1 MEIPHLIL
9 SHETT
14 TTTRTLTR
22 RPHPTHEL
30 PRSATNPTTIDIGN
44 RNPEGNNP
52 STNTPPHSAIAKHTY
67 RPKPKQVQPN
77 VPGDS
82 HHVSLPSS
90 DIGLTSVQPSVIRT
104 GFLPII
110 SSPAVITPT
119 ILPAA
124 HTLGAGYSTFPVLG
138 SLTSQSAT
146 STASVNKDSSR
157 TLGFSQ
163 PDHATTKGPSHTQ
176 IVVAVLVVVGLILMF
191 LTVFVYWRWHNRP
204 RRRTCPTPSLPIF
217 QDPFADQDLKVDEES
232 LFGGKDSGSSIAR
245 PPSNGIY
252 PWVQYTPRPSSTLAA
267 GASKSPVPNLPSDEP
282 LPMSETKLVS
292 ERSVAPVHVQLPVNA
307 SNKAPPVQQMQS
319 ALTRA
324 AHRVSAMSMSI
335 YPTSP
340 QSNAGIGLA
349 IGGASPLTGDGTPI
363 LTRKSSTERVSAK
376 ARQSFRHSLAA
387 TEYLDIYGEA
397 LASPTQPPRAA
408 AAPIKSALRKSPLA
422 PPPGRARIQ
431 LQAGYTPATA
441 NAALRASST
450 VAGITTLPRTAG
462 NRTSF
467 LAPCEEVQYV
477 LPPLSPG
484 RKSEARRERDTRAL
498 TSALGLAT
506 PSPPAHE
513 SFMPSPVTTIH
524 PDDSITL
531 AGDRD
536 RDRDRH
542 IHAHTHAYAHP
553 MPERKPPGRAPHTR
567 TQSEAPMSPGMEAS
581 ARLGNLML
589 AEFTN
594 SMVSLPSSRAVVAPS
609 ASVLA
614 NPHSRA
620 AGRPAVPRKNVNAYA
635 GVQRMDDRPP
645 RVPSPPH
652 IPSLAQMAMAHT
664 NPQGYEDYRSPT
676 YSIYGLYEAER
687 KSRVQGA
694 LEDGSI

>member
-1 MEIPHLIL
+1 
-9 SHETT
+9 
-14 TTTRTLTR
+14 
-22 RPHPTHEL
+22 
-30 PRSATNPTTIDIGN
+30 
-44 RNPEGNNP
+44 
-52 STNTPPHSAIAKHTY
+52 
-67 RPKPKQVQPN
+67 
-77 VPGDS
+77 
-82 HHVSLPSS
+82 
-90 DIGLTSVQPSVIRT
+90 
-104 GFLPII
+104 
-110 SSPAVITPT
+110 
-119 ILPAA
+119 
-124 HTLGAGYSTFPVLG
+124 
-138 SLTSQSAT
+138 
-146 STASVNKDSSR
+146 
-157 TLGFSQ
+157 
-163 PDHATTKGPSHTQ
+163 
-176 IVVAVLVVVGLILMF
+176 
-191 LTVFVYWRWHNRP
+191 
-204 RRRTCPTPSLPIF
+204 
-217 QDPFADQDLKVDEES
+217 
-232 LFGGKDSGSSIAR
+232 
-245 PPSNGIY
+245 
-252 PWVQYTPRPSSTLAA
+252 
-267 GASKSPVPNLPSDEP
+267 
-282 LPMSETKLVS
+282 
-292 ERSVAPVHVQLPVNA
+292 
-307 SNKAPPVQQMQS
+307 
-319 ALTRA
+319 
-324 AHRVSAMSMSI
+324 MSMSI

-363 LTRKSSTERVSAK
+363 LTRKSSKERVSAK

-431 LQAGYTPATA
+431 LQAGYTPASA

-462 NRTSF
+462 NRTS
-467 LAPCEEVQYV
+467 LLGPSGEVQYV
-477 LPPLSPG
+477 LPPLSPAL
-484 RKSEARRERDTRAL
+484 KSEARRERDTRAL
-498 TSALGLAT
+498 TSALGLAM
-506 PSPPAHE
+506 PSPPAHD
-513 SFMPSPVTTIH
+513 SFMPSPVTTLH

-536 RDRDRH
+536 RDRDRDR
-542 IHAHTHAYAHP
+542 HAHAHP
-553 MPERKPPGRAPHTR
+553 MPERKLPGRATHVR

-609 ASVLA
+609 ASVPA
-614 NPHSRA
+614 HSHSKAAA
-620 AGRPAVPRKNVNAYA
+620 AGPPVPRKTVNANA
-635 GVQRMDDRPP
+635 GGGAHAHRMDDRPP
-645 RVPSPPH
+645 RVPSPPP

>member
-14 TTTRTLTR
+14 TITRTLTR
-22 RPHPTHEL
+22 RPHPTHQHL
-30 PRSATNPTTIDIGN
+30 TSTTNLNSIGN
-44 RNPEGNNP
+44 QNPAENSPSNN
-52 STNTPPHSAIAKHTY
+52 STIAKHKY
-67 RPKPKQVQPN
+67 RPTPKQPQPN
-77 VPGDS
+77 ISADS
-82 HHVSLPSS
+82 RRLSLPSS
-90 DIGLTSVQPSVIRT
+90 NIGLASLQPSVLRT
-104 GFLPII
+104 GFLPIF
-110 SSPAVITPT
+110 SSPPVITPT

-124 HTLGAGYSTFPVLG
+124 HTLGAGFSTFTVLG

-146 STASVNKDSSR
+146 STAAVTKDNSH
-157 TLGFSQ
+157 TLGFGR
-163 PDHATTKGPSHTQ
+163 PDHTSTKGPSHTQ
-176 IVVAVLVVVGLILMF
+176 IVVAVLVVVGLVLMF
-191 LTVFVYWRWHNRP
+191 LGVFVYWRWHNRP

-217 QDPFADQDLKVDEES
+217 QDPFADQDIKVDEES

-267 GASKSPVPNLPSDEP
+267 GASKSSVPVLPSDEP
-282 LPMSETKLVS
+282 LPVPMSGTKLVS

-307 SNKAPPVQQMQS
+307 SNKAPPVQQMQN

-376 ARQSFRHSLAA
+376 ARHSFRHSLAA

-397 LASPTQPPRAA
+397 LASPMQPPRAA

-431 LQAGYTPATA
+431 LQAGYTPAAA

-450 VAGITTLPRTAG
+450 VAGIATLPRTAG

-506 PSPPAHE
+506 PSPPSHE

-531 AGDRD
+531 AGDRE
-536 RDRDRH
+536 RERDRH
-542 IHAHTHAYAHP
+542 AHAHPYPHP
-553 MPERKPPGRAPHTR
+553 IPERKPPGRAPHTR

-609 ASVLA
+609 TSVPA
-614 NPHSRA
+614 NSYLKAAA
-620 AGRPAVPRKNVNAYA
+620 AGRPTVPRKTVNANA

-645 RVPSPPH
+645 RVPSPPP

-687 KSRVQGA
+687 KNRVQGA